1 MSFVAEFERILAEG
15 VPDRHGDLRVQLS
28 KAPIYRGFLLS
39 DFRITGLYALFLCL
53 GGGFVTLEQKLTEML
68 TAPVEALGFELVGIE
83 FIRGRTST
91 LRIYID
97 SEDGINVDDCADVS
111 HQVSAVMDVEDPI
124 TVAYNLE
131 VSSPGLDRP
140 MFTAEH
146 YQRFTGEEVA
156 LVLRMAVQNRRKWQ
170 GIIKAV
176 DGEMITVTVEGK
188 DEVFA
193 LSNIQKANLVPH
205 F

>member
-1 MSFVAEFERILAEG
+1 MI
-15 VPDRHGDLRVQLS
+15 
-28 KAPIYRGFLLS
+28 
-39 DFRITGLYALFLCL
+39 
-53 GGGFVTLEQKLTEML
+53 

-111 HQVSAVMDVEDPI
+111 HRASAVLMLKIPSPLLI
-124 TVAYNLE
+124 TWK
-131 VSSPGLDRP
+131 SPSPGLDRP
-140 MFTAEH
+140 LFTAEH
-146 YQRFTGEEVA
+146 YARFVGEEVT

-170 GIIKAV
+170 GVIKAV

-193 LSNIQKANLVPH
+193 LSNIQKANPVPH

>member
-1 MSFVAEFERILAEG
+1 MIFEKNSFGLCSEAAMRRTGSSHKKPRIFG
-15 VPDRHGDLRVQLS
+15 VFCYQEIETLGYRPFFYVWGVGLS
-28 KAPIYRGFLLS
+28 
-39 DFRITGLYALFLCL
+39 
-53 GGGFVTLEQKLTEML
+53 TLEQKLTEL
-68 TAPVEALGFELVGIE
+68 ISAPVEALGYELVGIE

-97 SEDGINVDDCADVS
+97 SEEGINVDDCADVS

-131 VSSPGLDRP
+131 VSSPGLERP
-140 MFTAEH
+140 LFTAEH
-146 YQRFTGEEVA
+146 YARFVGDEVS

-170 GIIKAV
+170 GIIKSV
-176 DGEMITVTVEGK
+176 EGEMITVTVEGN

>member
-1 MSFVAEFERILAEG
+1 MSWG
-15 VPDRHGDLRVQLS
+15 
-28 KAPIYRGFLLS
+28 
-39 DFRITGLYALFLCL
+39 GLVHIRA
-53 GGGFVTLEQKLTEML
+53 KLTEMIK
-68 TAPVEALGFELVGIE
+68 APVEALGYELVGIE

-111 HQVSAVMDVEDPI
+111 HRVSAVMDVEDPI
-124 TVAYNLE
+124 TVAYNWKSPHRVSTVLCSRLNTTC
-131 VSSPGLDRP
+131 VSS
-140 MFTAEH
+140 
-146 YQRFTGEEVA
+146 GEEVT

-170 GIIKAV
+170 GVIKAV
-176 DGEMITVTVEGK
+176 DGEMITVTVDGK

>member
-1 MSFVAEFERILAEG
+1 MS
-15 VPDRHGDLRVQLS
+15 
-28 KAPIYRGFLLS
+28 
-39 DFRITGLYALFLCL
+39 
-53 GGGFVTLEQKLTEML
+53 TLEQKLTEMI
-68 TAPVEALGFELVGIE
+68 TAPVEALGYELVGIE
-83 FIRGRTST
+83 FVRGRTST

-97 SEDGINVDDCADVS
+97 SENGITVDDCADVS
-111 HQVSAVMDVEDPI
+111 HQVSAVLDVEDPI

-131 VSSPGLDRP
+131 VSSPGLERP
-140 MFTAEH
+140 LFTAEH
-146 YQRFTGEEVA
+146 YMRFKGEEVS

-170 GIIKAV
+170 GIIKDV